1 MKIENLDWFITK
13 ALELNSTGKSISE
26 IEAILKEN
34 GADAIEIESAISAV
48 KKRIHKQRSNAG
60 VKKIG
65 IAVLF
70 LLAGFIITIFN
81 FHSNQSFTMVM
92 YSFTSIGLI
101 LLFWGL
107 YEIIG

>member
-13 ALELNSTGKSISE
+13 AIELNATGKSNSE
-26 IEAILKEN
+26 IEKILKDN
-34 GADAIEIESAISAV
+34 GADAIEIEAAISAV
-48 KKRIHKQRSNAG
+48 KKKVHKQRSSAG
-60 VKKIG
+60 TKKLG

-70 LLAGFIITIFN
+70 LLAGFVITIFN
-81 FHSNQSFTMVM
+81 FHSNQSFTAVM
-92 YSFTSIGLI
+92 YSFTSIGLF